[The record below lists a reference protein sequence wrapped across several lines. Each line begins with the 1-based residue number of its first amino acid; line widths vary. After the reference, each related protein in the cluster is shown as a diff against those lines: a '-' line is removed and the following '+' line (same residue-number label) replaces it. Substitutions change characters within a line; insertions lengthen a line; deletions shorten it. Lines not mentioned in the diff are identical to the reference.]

1 MASNS
6 RELDH
11 RYGEHVHILENAL
24 ANSLLARLCSPAT
37 KQPQINLLVQAL
49 YHQMVCSVISNEMPS
64 SSVAMETRMITHTPK
79 AIWRGDIID
88 PNMKVVVVC
97 IARAG
102 IYPSQVC
109 YDFLNTILDPDG
121 VRQDH
126 MLMNRTTDEKGH
138 VSGAAIHGAKI
149 GGPVDGATLLIP
161 DPMGATG
168 TTIETVLDYYQNHVP
183 GKPSAIIP
191 LNLIITPEYI
201 RSVTEKCPSATI
213 YSYRVDRGLSSDE
226 VLASTPGERW
236 AEERGLNDEGYIVP
250 GGGGF
255 GEIMNNS
262 FV

>member
-6 RELDH
+6 NELTH
-11 RYGEHVHILENAL
+11 LYGEHVHILENAL
-24 ANSLLARLCSPAT
+24 SNTLLARLCSPET
-37 KQPQINLLVQAL
+37 KQPQVNLLVQAL

-64 SSVAMETRMITHTPK
+64 TTVSMKTRMIEHTPK
-79 AIWRGDIID
+79 AIWRGNIID
-88 PNMKVVVVC
+88 PKMKVVVVC

-126 MLMNRTTDEKGH
+126 MLMNRTTDDAGH

-168 TTIETVLDYYQNHVP
+168 ATIETVLDYYRTRVS

-201 RSVTEKCPSATI
+201 RCLTDKCPSATI
-213 YSYRVDRGLSSDE
+213 YSYRVDRGLSPDE
-226 VLASTPGERW
+226 VLSTPPGQRW

-255 GEIMNNS
+255 GEIMNNA